1 LVFEENANFFAE
13 NSEKLLK
20 IALITSTP
28 SSGCVTF
35 KMRSG
40 GRSLP
45 LAVVARITEACAPFM
60 PACLRCAVP
69 WPDLLSLMDVEDRW
83 SDNSSMHPI
92 CMEIISEM
100 KNIFLIASFVTL
112 KC

>member
-1 LVFEENANFFAE
+1 
-13 NSEKLLK
+13 
-20 IALITSTP
+20 
-28 SSGCVTF
+28 
-35 KMRSG
+35 
-40 GRSLP
+40 
-45 LAVVARITEACAPFM
+45 
-60 PACLRCAVP
+60 VP